1 MPIEWIKDGKDVI
14 AVIIPA
20 GFCPDKTDF
29 ITPPDYKQ
37 QIGFIVYKCGESIVP
52 HRHIPMKR
60 SLVGT
65 SEVLLLK
72 SGKVE
77 VDLYSKDKRLVAT
90 RVLTQ
95 GDMILLVSGGHGFR
109 MMEDTVMVEV
119 KQGPYIGEEEKER
132 FNL

>member
-20 GFCPDKTDF
+20 GYCPDKTDF

-37 QIGFIVYKCGESIVP
+37 QIGFIMYKSGESIVP
-52 HRHIPMKR
+52 HKHIPMKR

-95 GDMILLVSGGHGFR
+95 GDIILLVSGGHGFR
-109 MMEDTVMVEV
+109 MMKDTVMVEV

-132 FNL
+132 FNP